1 MHVIIN
7 SVSIENKGKYKVAKV
22 EFTSNGAAKKQQ
34 VVSFGDSAEVFS
46 KLVEAKAGDAYEVT
60 VKKDGN
66 FWNWVGIAPAS
77 VSGGATTPTGGN
89 TIPPRGNYETPEERL
104 RRQVYIVKQSSISSA
119 IDFLKHNK
127 KNFDL
132 EEILLVATRFEEFV
146 FSKKQQ
152 TAFEGIQAM
161 EDDVPL

>member
-66 FWNWVGIAPAS
+66 FWNWVGIAPAPVGS
-77 VSGGATTPTGGN
+77 TSATSAGN
-89 TIPPRGNYETPEERL
+89 PIPPRGNYETPEERL

-132 EEILLVATRFEEFV
+132 EEIFLVATRFEEFV
-146 FSKKQQ
+146 FAKKQQ